1 MYHPACW
8 VRNDGCITNT
18 PHHKAPMAQA
28 YSSVH
33 MAAGPMENPG
43 EGTRVR
49 DPARIP
55 SSQRERFAAQAPAER
70 PRPVVRRP
78 APEPMIGD
86 PDERD
91 APVIGAPGGQPRYD
105 LPDEPPA
112 GRPVPPRRYQDA
124 IEGSGTRKPLPKV
137 YGGHGILDYWYVP
150 VAIVVAVVVAAGV
163 IFLADR
169 IFGSGDDGGTVPAG
183 STLPADTTQPGGAAT
198 TTTPGTTATPPA
210 GTATPPGTF
219 QPGDVVVVIGSGNCL
234 NVRPAPGVDAGNEPI
249 VCVAEGSQLQIT
261 GGPEQAGGLQ
271 WWNVETAEG
280 EQGWAADDYLERQ
293 P

>member
-18 PHHKAPMAQA
+18 PHHKAPLAQA

-33 MAAGPMENPG
+33 MAAGPMDNPG

-49 DPARIP
+49 DPGRIP
-55 SSQRERFAAQAPAER
+55 VSQRERFAAQAPAER
-70 PRPVVRRP
+70 PRPVVRRA
-78 APEPMIGD
+78 APEPMIGE

-91 APVIGAPGGQPRYD
+91 APIIDAAGPPRYD
-105 LPDEPPA
+105 SPPA

-124 IEGSGTRKPLPKV
+124 IEGSGSRKPLPKV

-150 VAIVVAVVVAAGV
+150 VAIVMAVAVALGV

-169 IFGSGDDGGTVPAG
+169 IFGSGGGDPA
-183 STLPADTTQPGGAAT
+183 PADATQTAAATQPGGAASS
-198 TTTPGTTATPPA
+198 TTPQSTATLPPA
-210 GTATPPGTF
+210 SPTAQGTF
-219 QPGDVVVVIGSGNCL
+219 QAGDVVVVIGSEPCL
-234 NVRPAPGVDAGNEPI
+234 NVRPAPGLDAGNEPI
-249 VCVAEGSQLQIT
+249 ACVVDGSLLTIT
-261 GGPEQAGGLQ
+261 GGPQQAGGLQ

-280 EQGWAADDYLERQ
+280 GQGWAAEDYLERQ